1 MANVGG
7 YCVMDTI
14 TQTQQFGGNK
24 WSDLH
29 HGHFTSVAHS
39 VNDREDGWGTVP
51 IWRFQRR
58 QKVKKLT

>member
-1 MANVGG
+1 
-7 YCVMDTI
+7 MDTI